1 MNKYYRILDKIL
13 ATGKTQTNKKG
24 NIQYLL
30 NEQLS
35 LTPADLLDIFEGHN
49 IARKKLRS
57 ELQLFM
63 QGERNVEKYREA
75 GINWWD
81 YCGSILVN
89 SYPTY
94 FEKLP
99 PLIAK
104 INRERRNSKNYVLFL
119 GETGA
124 ESNQAPCLSLVQF
137 QLDGGELV
145 LSAYQRSSDANL
157 GLPSDIYHLYLMA
170 RQIELPLKSIT
181 LYLGNVH
188 IYENNIPATNVLLSD
203 LRRIAEGEPRNKR
216 ITGEVRDK
224 MFARIER
231 EEKEHGYVDYITVSA
246 SLLFA
251 MKYVTSLEG
260 MKKEAIYNRI
270 RQTDYPEAK
279 DYLEGL
285 TITSEDYKE
294 VFKRYKDVP
303 GVVFLVDPPYLS
315 TEVGTYKMFWRLAD
329 YLDVLTVL
337 KGHSFVYFT
346 SNKSSILELCDWMD
360 RNPFVGSP
368 FKECRKVEF
377 SASVNYQA
385 KYTDMMLYTK
395 PDEVSGIAA

>member
-35 LTPADLLDIFEGHN
+35 LTPADLLDIFE
-49 IARKKLRS
+49 
-57 ELQLFM
+57 
-63 QGERNVEKYREA
+63 
-75 GINWWD
+75 
-81 YCGSILVN
+81 

-188 IYENNIPATNVLLSD
+188 IYENNIPGTRALIAGDETVRFGLNV
-203 LRRIAEGEPRNKR
+203 
-216 ITGEVRDK
+216 
-224 MFARIER
+224 
-231 EEKEHGYVDYITVSA
+231 
-246 SLLFA
+246 
-251 MKYVTSLEG
+251 
-260 MKKEAIYNRI
+260 
-270 RQTDYPEAK
+270 
-279 DYLEGL
+279 
-285 TITSEDYKE
+285 
-294 VFKRYKDVP
+294 
-303 GVVFLVDPPYLS
+303 
-315 TEVGTYKMFWRLAD
+315 
-329 YLDVLTVL
+329 
-337 KGHSFVYFT
+337 
-346 SNKSSILELCDWMD
+346 
-360 RNPFVGSP
+360 
-368 FKECRKVEF
+368 
-377 SASVNYQA
+377 
-385 KYTDMMLYTK
+385 
-395 PDEVSGIAA
+395 

>member
-35 LTPADLLDIFEGHN
+35 LTPADLLDIFEGHT
-49 IARKKLRS
+49 
-57 ELQLFM
+57 
-63 QGERNVEKYREA
+63 
-75 GINWWD
+75 
-81 YCGSILVN
+81 
-89 SYPTY
+89 TY

-188 IYENNIPATNVLLSD
+188 IYENNIPGTRALIAGDETVRFGLNV
-203 LRRIAEGEPRNKR
+203 
-216 ITGEVRDK
+216 
-224 MFARIER
+224 
-231 EEKEHGYVDYITVSA
+231 
-246 SLLFA
+246 
-251 MKYVTSLEG
+251 
-260 MKKEAIYNRI
+260 
-270 RQTDYPEAK
+270 
-279 DYLEGL
+279 
-285 TITSEDYKE
+285 
-294 VFKRYKDVP
+294 
-303 GVVFLVDPPYLS
+303 
-315 TEVGTYKMFWRLAD
+315 
-329 YLDVLTVL
+329 
-337 KGHSFVYFT
+337 
-346 SNKSSILELCDWMD
+346 
-360 RNPFVGSP
+360 
-368 FKECRKVEF
+368 
-377 SASVNYQA
+377 
-385 KYTDMMLYTK
+385 
-395 PDEVSGIAA
+395 